1 MFKNLELKKNS
12 IKNLNLQVEQLNK
25 IFKLCGTPS
34 EEYWK
39 RTRLPTTFRPPYAY
53 KPCIREAFRHF
64 PSSSSGLL
72 YTLLALDPSYRGS
85 AASAL
90 KNEVILH
97 TQKSSISLSLTSTNI
112 SVCCA
117 QFFYTSP
124 LACQLSELPV
134 VYKDDPEPAILKNEG
149 RR

>member
-1 MFKNLELKKNS
+1 MFHSKNLKKLT
-12 IKNLNLQVEQLNK
+12 KKKTNLDLQVEQLNK

-39 RTRLPTTFRPPYAY
+39 KTRLPTTFRPPYAY

-72 YTLLALDPSYRGS
+72 YTLLALYPSHRGS

-90 KNEVILH
+90 QNE
-97 TQKSSISLSLTSTNI
+97 
-112 SVCCA
+112 
-117 QFFYTSP
+117 
-124 LACQLSELPV
+124 
-134 VYKDDPEPAILKNEG
+134 AILQTQIKNLQFLNL
-149 RR
+149 